1 MKRFYLDTSIWLD
14 YYENRGSNG
23 EFALK
28 LIRRLIKEDSI
39 IIYSDLHIIELKN
52 LGYSLNEIYTI
63 LKIAKDINLRFVH
76 TNKKQIEEVKKIKM
90 TRAVPYRD
98 ILHCILARD
107 NEALMV
113 STDKHFE
120 YLKDIVRTAKPIEL
134 I

>member
-1 MKRFYLDTSIWLD
+1 M
-14 YYENRGSNG
+14 
-23 EFALK
+23 
-28 LIRRLIKEDSI
+28 
-39 IIYSDLHIIELKN
+39 
-52 LGYSLNEIYTI
+52 
-63 LKIAKDINLRFVH
+63 RFVH